1 MKVITVIS
9 DPDNFGYILLQMA
22 CKKSNLKFIPLRYDN
37 EIFATNRIKDS
48 LLRNYLYK
56 LNNDEIIFFSD
67 GYDAL
72 LLTNQQEIQ
81 EKFAAKNVDLL
92 FSAET
97 YCYPD
102 VKLES
107 NYPETTSPYRF
118 LNSGGFIGKVGLLKE
133 LLADNREVSETKFG
147 HSNQYLWTLRYLQNQ
162 KQIALDNQC
171 DIFCTFSP
179 EIGGHPLGV
188 YDEHSFRSYEN
199 KMQIWFEKNFMITNG
214 RIYNSITNTWP
225 CHVHFNGKS
234 KCLVNDQ
241 LTNQIFGQAL
251 VSTKGRDYGRNL
263 HVNKY
268 GQKGD
273 STG

>member
-9 DPDNFGYILLQMA
+9 DPDNFGYNLLQTT
-22 CKKSNLKFIPLRYDN
+22 CKKNNLDLVTLRYDN
-37 EIFATNRIKDS
+37 EMFTTNRIKDN
-48 LLRNYLYK
+48 LLRDYLHQ
-56 LNNDEIIFFSD
+56 LNNDEIFFFTD
-67 GYDAL
+67 GYDAFL
-72 LLTNQQEIQ
+72 LSNQQEIQ
-81 EKFAAKNVDLL
+81 EKFAARNVDLL

-102 VKLES
+102 MKLES

-118 LNSGGFIGKVGLLKE
+118 LNSGGFMGKVGLLKE
-133 LLADNREVSETKFG
+133 LLADNLEVFETKFV
-147 HSNQYLWTLRYLQNQ
+147 HSNQYLWTLRYLQN
-162 KQIALDNQC
+162 KDRISLDSQC

-179 EIGGHPLGV
+179 EIGGNPLGV

-199 KMQIWFEKNFMITNG
+199 KMQTWFDKTFKIING

-241 LTNQIFGQAL
+241 LTDHIFDQAL
-251 VSTKGRDYGRNL
+251 VSAKGSDYRRNL
-263 HVNKY
+263 HVNNYKTNEELN
-268 GQKGD
+268 G
-273 STG
+273 